1 MPKKIQLDVIV
12 PGKKSKRPRSTP
24 SPHKFAPG
32 NPWRFQPGVSGNPGG
47 RPRTEKK
54 LSAAFRAELGQAAVG
69 EICTALGLPAESSW
83 ATVVARA
90 TILNAARGDVAAAR
104 EAREATEGS
113 KSRVEVLDENGDV
126 RRPPSLNIVIV
137 PGGAPQLHGPQPV
150 AKKLPARERQSSEM
164 IPPDAA
170 ERAAG
175 AIVAAVKKG
184 SPRSIE
190 TVNRHLPEGWVLDPA
205 ADVAGLEQAT
215 SAAHWTDLLRTGAV
229 PQQ

>member
-1 MPKKIQLDVIV
+1 MP
-12 PGKKSKRPRSTP
+12 
-24 SPHKFAPG
+24 HA
-32 NPWRFQPGVSGNPGG
+32 RFHDSGNPGG

-54 LSAAFRAELGQAAVG
+54 LSAAVRAELGQAAVG

-113 KSRVEVLDENGDV
+113 KSRLEVLDENGDV
-126 RRPPSLNIVIV
+126 RRPPALNIVIV
-137 PGGAPQLHGPQPV
+137 DHKAPQLQHGPQPV

-190 TVNRHLPEGWVLDPA
+190 TVNRHLPEGWVFDQT
-205 ADVAGLEQAT
+205 ADMTGLQQAT
-215 SAAHWTDLLRTGAV
+215 SAEHWTDLLRAGAI
-229 PQQ
+229 PK